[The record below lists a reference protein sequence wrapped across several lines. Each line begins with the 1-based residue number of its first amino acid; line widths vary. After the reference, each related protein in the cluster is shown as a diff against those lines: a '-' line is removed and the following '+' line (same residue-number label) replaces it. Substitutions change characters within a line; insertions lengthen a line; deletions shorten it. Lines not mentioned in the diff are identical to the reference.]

1 MLQSILLQWWR
12 PQTERGAGLRS
23 GERSRNQ
30 SVPPPFPYSPDSV
43 LCVVCSM
50 LSVVCWVLCS
60 VLTFDR
66 VPCQPFKVSCF
77 LSPGRGQGWC
87 VVGICFIVLEL
98 ILLPKIRSTPA
109 SPGLLVSATLQC
121 KMTADTVR
129 QLRDA
134 RPRYLPPAG
143 HPLTLW

>member
-1 MLQSILLQWWR
+1 MLRDAAVNIAAVVLAG

-87 VVGICFIVLEL
+87 VVGICFHSIGAAIATQDPPLH
-98 ILLPKIRSTPA
+98 LLGSLSRPHFN
-109 SPGLLVSATLQC
+109 
-121 KMTADTVR
+121 VR
-129 QLRDA
+129 
-134 RPRYLPPAG
+134 
-143 HPLTLW
+143 

>member
-1 MLQSILLQWWR
+1 MLRDAAVNIAAVVAATDR
-12 PQTERGAGLRS
+12 ARCRAAVRREEPQPGGLR
-23 GERSRNQ
+23 
-30 SVPPPFPYSPDSV
+30 VPPPFPYSPDSV

-87 VVGICFIVLEL
+87 GDML
-98 ILLPKIRSTPA
+98 S
-109 SPGLLVSATLQC
+109 
-121 KMTADTVR
+121 
-129 QLRDA
+129 
-134 RPRYLPPAG
+134 
-143 HPLTLW
+143 